1 MTRRIG
7 LIVNPIAG
15 MGGDVGLKGTD
26 GEAMLL
32 RAREL
37 GAVPRAGS
45 RTTAALLPL
54 ARVQGR
60 FELVTCS
67 SSMGEVPAR
76 DAGLVPTLLPLGHRG
91 PTTGVDTRLAAKA
104 LRRAG
109 VEVVAFA
116 GGDGTARDVHAALG
130 ATLPILGIPTGVKMR
145 SAVFAPTPLRAGEI
159 LATWFA
165 AAPGAVPLR
174 EAEIVDVDPQDL
186 AADRPVSRLYGVALV
201 PAPASFVPAA
211 KASPRLVD
219 AVALD
224 GLATELAATME
235 IGRVYL
241 FGPGATTQRIL
252 RALEIANGTLLGV
265 DAVQDGRLIGRDLGE
280 PAILDLLDRYPA
292 TIVAGVIGGQGF
304 LFGRGNQPLS
314 ARDRA
319 RRPRAHPGCR
329 RSGEARGPGSTAP
342 VRRHRRSERRCPTV
356 WLDAG
361 AYRTRPLD
369 PGPRR
374 DLTAVA

>member
-1 MTRRIG
+1 VTRRIG

-60 FELVTCS
+60 FELVTYS

-76 DAGLVPTLLPLGHRG
+76 DAGLTSTLLSLGHRG

-109 VEVVAFA
+109 VEVIAFA
-116 GGDGTARDVHAALG
+116 GGDGTARDVHAAIG

-145 SAVFAPTPLRAGEI
+145 SAVFAPTPVRAGET

-224 GLATELAATME
+224 GLAAELAATME

-252 RALEIANGTLLGV
+252 QALEIANGTLLGV
-265 DAVQDGRLIGRDLGE
+265 DAVQDGRLIGGDLGE
-280 PAILDLLDRYPA
+280 PAILELLDRYPA

-314 ARDRA
+314 ARVIDA
-319 RRPRAHPGCR
+319 LL
-329 RSGEARGPGSTAP
+329 SGWMRVHTAP
-342 VRRHRRSERRCPTV
+342 GRSTLVRVVT
-356 WLDAG
+356 
-361 AYRTRPLD
+361 
-369 PGPRR
+369 
-374 DLTAVA
+374 